1 VRHWSASGAV
11 VALVVAG
18 AACGPPTSGIPVE
31 ELWSEHCQRCH
42 GADGSGNP
50 AQKGLDPEV
59 DLLSSKMVAN
69 NSRGLIYQRIAYGY
83 QAMPA
88 FRHKL
93 QQGDLEMLT
102 QFVVDLGKR

>member
-1 VRHWSASGAV
+1 MRPATCAGAIL
-11 VALVVAG
+11 ALTLAG

-42 GADGSGNP
+42 GADGGGNP

-69 NSRGLIYQRIAYGY
+69 GTRGLIYQRIAYGY

-93 QQGDLEMLT
+93 EQGDLEMLA
-102 QFVVDLGKR
+102 QFVLDLKER